1 MSNELEN
8 VSGIGKATAERLKA
22 AGIDSIQKLA
32 TMKIDDLL
40 KLKIKGIGAATGK
53 KYIASAKKLF
63 EKTTPAKEIV
73 TESKVIEKQKVDKKE
88 IKKVEDKKVIED
100 KPVAKKVVEKEKP
113 VEVKKLE
120 KVDPKIKKLISQQSE
135 CNIGLVGHVD
145 HGKTS
150 LVKAMTGDWTDR
162 HSEEQERGI
171 SIKLG
176 YSNATIFYCP
186 NCDKYITAFMAEQE
200 RKKGQQRYTCSNCK
214 GKIIFKR
221 NISFVDAPGHE
232 ILMATMLSGASLMDG
247 ACLLI
252 AADEPCPQPQTRE
265 HLAALNIAGI
275 NKIIIVQNKI
285 DAVSKEQAIENY
297 NQIKEFTRGT
307 VAENSPVIPTSAVFS
322 SNINTVVRAFEEV
335 IPSPELDADDEF
347 QFLVARSFDINRPGS
362 EIDAL
367 KGGVIGGSVLKGKIM
382 TGDEIEIRPGLRIK
396 DKYNPIKSTV
406 VSISQGRNLL
416 NDAKP
421 GGLIGLGTKLD
432 PTLTKGDSLI
442 GHLVGRPGKL
452 PDILDEVELKVTLLE
467 RVIGSENMIKVHDL
481 KHNERLLLVV
491 GTEKTGGIVTKIL
504 KNSVVI
510 KLNPP
515 ICPAENFI
523 YAISRIINR
532 RYRLIG
538 YGINMNQHA

>member
-1 MSNELEN
+1 MSNELED

-22 AGIDSIQKLA
+22 AGIDTIRKLA
-32 TMKIDDLL
+32 TSKIDDLL
-40 KLKIKGIGAATGK
+40 KLKIKGIGAATGRR
-53 KYIASAKKLF
+53 YIENAQKIS
-63 EKTTPAKEIV
+63 EKT
-73 TESKVIEKQKVDKKE
+73 
-88 IKKVEDKKVIED
+88 
-100 KPVAKKVVEKEKP
+100 PVAKKIESEFNIIEEQKIEKKIP
-113 VEVKKLE
+113 VEVKPKEQKVPIEVKPKE
-120 KVDPKIKKLISQQSE
+120 KKIDPQLKKAIKKQSE

-145 HGKTS
+145 HGKTT
-150 LVKAMTGDWTDR
+150 LVKALTGDWTDR

-176 YSNATIFYCP
+176 YSNATILYCS
-186 NCDKYITAFMAEQE
+186 NCDKYITAFMADQE
-200 RKKGQQRYTCSNCK
+200 RKKGQQRLTCSKCK
-214 GKIIFKR
+214 GKLIFKR
-221 NISFVDAPGHE
+221 NISFVDSPGHE

-252 AADEPCPQPQTRE
+252 AADEVCPQPQTRE

-275 NKIIIVQNKI
+275 KKIIIVQNKI
-285 DAVSKEQAIENY
+285 DAVSKEQTTENY

-307 VAENSPVIPTSAVFS
+307 VAENSPIIPTSAVFS
-322 SNINTVVRAFEEV
+322 SNIDLIVRAFEEV
-335 IPSPELDADDEF
+335 IPSPELDANDEF

-362 EIDAL
+362 EIDDL
-367 KGGVIGGSVLKGKIM
+367 KGGVIGGSVLKGKIVN
-382 TGDEIEIRPGLRIK
+382 GDEIEIRPGIRIK
-396 DKYNPIKSTV
+396 DKYEPLKSTV
-406 VSISQGRNLL
+406 VSISQGKNLL
-416 NDAKP
+416 DDAKP

-432 PTLTKGDSLI
+432 PALAKGDSLI
-442 GHLVGRPGKL
+442 GNLVGRPGKL
-452 PDILDEVELKVTLLE
+452 PEILDEVELEVTLLD

-481 KHNERLLLVV
+481 KHNEKLLLVV

-504 KNSVVI
+504 KNSVII

-538 YGINMNQHA
+538 FGTSFNSST